1 MDMTYASKR
10 NLYRRAAETLLR
22 ATDLAARAADPA
34 TAIQRVLQE
43 LASRMSM
50 DRCQV
55 VLGNG
60 DAAAARA
67 LFHVGSYLEDTS
79 AGSHKVS
86 DVVESVM
93 HTGRVAV
100 FPGHAASLH
109 DLQAPPT
116 PADEQSQTAVGTV
129 LAPIVAEGQSLGVL
143 ACQARTTSPAAYR
156 IHVWICQ
163 AIAGLLGPPLR
174 RFLMEDKQARANAV
188 VSETGAPH
196 ASDAK
201 VYGILGRSPELQG
214 AINAALR
221 AAQSTATVLLT
232 GESGCGKERF
242 ARMIHLASD
251 RSDHPFV
258 CLNCAAIP
266 KDLLESEL
274 FGHERGSFTGAV
286 ADRVGKFELASG
298 GTLFLDEIGDMP
310 VDLQAKLLRV
320 LQERTVQRVGSSRE
334 TPVNVRIIAA
344 TNLNLEDLVNEGR
357 FRVDLFFRLNVL
369 RVHLPPLRERRGDV
383 KLLALYFLN
392 RENQRYSRNIVL
404 SGGALEQLEAY
415 PWPGNVRQLENVMER
430 LVLMMEGD
438 IAMADEIQSVL
449 EQEAEIN
456 LMSERHFDR
465 LAVPVPHHP
474 PAFDTMPARPYQ
486 RVTNDERTDIEEA
499 LRSARGNKTYAA
511 RQLGLTPRQL
521 YYRLTKLGISA

>member
-1 MDMTYASKR
+1 MTYASKR

-22 ATDLAARAADPA
+22 IAELASRAADPV
-34 TAIQRVLQE
+34 TAIQRVLLE
-43 LASRMSM
+43 LSTRMGM

-60 DAAAARA
+60 DAAVAQA
-67 LFHVGSYLEDTS
+67 LFHVGSCLDDAT
-79 AGSHKVS
+79 AGQNGKVS
-86 DVVESVM
+86 DAVESVM

-100 FPGHAASLH
+100 FHGHPGSLY
-109 DLQAPPT
+109 DLQAPSSL
-116 PADEQSQTAVGTV
+116 ADEQRETAVGTV
-129 LAPIVAEGQSLGVL
+129 LAPIVAEGQALGVL
-143 ACQARTTSPAAYR
+143 ACQARTPSTAAYR
-156 IHVWICQ
+156 IQVWICQ
-163 AIAGLLGPPLR
+163 AVAGVIGPALR
-174 RFLMEDKQARANAV
+174 RFLMEQKQAQTSAVATAAVAPAN
-188 VSETGAPH
+188 
-196 ASDAK
+196 DAK
-201 VYGILGRSPELQG
+201 VYGILGRSPELEG
-214 AINAALR
+214 AIHTALR
-221 AAQSTATVLLT
+221 AAQSNATVLLT

-286 ADRVGKFELASG
+286 ADRIGKFELASR
-298 GTLFLDEIGDMP
+298 GTLFLDEVGDMP

-334 TPVNVRIIAA
+334 TPVDVRIIAA
-344 TNLNLEDLVNEGR
+344 TNLYLEDLVNEGR

-392 RENQRYSRNIVL
+392 RENQRYSRNIVV
-404 SGGALEQLEAY
+404 SGGALELLEAY

-438 IAMADEIQSVL
+438 IAMADDIHALL
-449 EQEAEIN
+449 EQEADIN
-456 LMSERHFDR
+456 LMSEKHFDR
-465 LAVPVPHHP
+465 LAVPVPSQTV
-474 PAFDTMPARPYQ
+474 AFDSMPARPYQ
-486 RVTNDERTDIEEA
+486 RVTDEERKEIEEA
-499 LRSARGNKTYAA
+499 LRTARGNKTYAA

-521 YYRLTKLGISA
+521 YYRLAKLGIT

>member
-1 MDMTYASKR
+1 MTNALKR
-10 NLYRRAAETLLR
+10 SLYRRAAETLLR
-22 ATDLAARAADPA
+22 ATDLAARAADPV
-34 TAIQRVLQE
+34 TAIQRALQE
-43 LASRMSM
+43 LTARMGLE
-50 DRCQV
+50 RCQI

-60 DAAAARA
+60 DAAVAKTQ
-67 LFHVGSYLEDTS
+67 FHVGPVLEAAGGES
-79 AGSHKVS
+79 AKVS
-86 DVVESVM
+86 DAVESVM

-100 FPGHAASLH
+100 FHGNAASLR
-109 DLQAPPT
+109 DLQVLPNPEAQPS
-116 PADEQSQTAVGTV
+116 PAGSGTV
-129 LAPIVAEGQSLGVL
+129 LAPILAEGQTLGVL
-143 ACQARTTSPAAYR
+143 ACQAPLGSAAAYR
-156 IHVWICQ
+156 IYVWICQ
-163 AIAGLLGPPLR
+163 AVAGVLGPPLR
-174 RFLMEDKQARANAV
+174 RFLLEQKQAQASAAV
-188 VSETGAPH
+188 SHATVP

-214 AINAALR
+214 AIHTALR

-258 CLNCAAIP
+258 CLNCSAIP

-320 LQERTVQRVGSSRE
+320 LQERTVQRVGSTRE
-334 TPVNVRIIAA
+334 TPVDVRIIAA
-344 TNLNLEDLVNEGR
+344 TNQNLEDAVNEGR

-392 RENQRYSRNIVL
+392 RENQRYARNIVL
-404 SGGALEQLEAY
+404 SGGALELLEAY

-438 IAMADEIQSVL
+438 IAMADDIQAVL
-449 EQEAEIN
+449 DQEAEIN

-465 LAVPVPHHP
+465 LAVPVPKAASH
-474 PAFDTMPARPYQ
+474 DVMPARPYQ
-486 RVTNDERTDIEEA
+486 RVTDEERQEIEAA
-499 LRSARGNKTYAA
+499 LRAARGNKTYAA

-521 YYRLTKLGISA
+521 YYRLAKLGIS

>member
-1 MDMTYASKR
+1 MTNALKR
-10 NLYRRAAETLLR
+10 SLYRRAADALLR
-22 ATDLAARAADPA
+22 ATDLAARAADPG
-34 TAIQRVLQE
+34 TALQRVLQE
-43 LASRMSM
+43 LATRMEL
-50 DRCQV
+50 DRCQI

-60 DAAAARA
+60 DAAATKTQ
-67 LFHVGSYLEDTS
+67 FHVGPFVEATGAQSS
-79 AGSHKVS
+79 RVS
-86 DVVESVM
+86 DAVESVM

-100 FPGHAASLH
+100 FHGHAPSLH
-109 DLQAPPT
+109 DLHALPGPEAQKKEVT
-116 PADEQSQTAVGTV
+116 SGTV
-129 LAPIVAEGQSLGVL
+129 LAPIMAEGQTLGVL
-143 ACQARTTSPAAYR
+143 ACQTRVTGPAAYR
-156 IHVWICQ
+156 IYVWICQ
-163 AIAGLLGPPLR
+163 AVAGVLGPPLR
-174 RFLMEDKQARANAV
+174 RFLLEQKQAQTSAAV
-188 VSETGAPH
+188 CEASAP

-214 AINAALR
+214 AIHTALR

-258 CLNCAAIP
+258 CLNCSAIP

-320 LQERTVQRVGSSRE
+320 LQERTVQRVGGTHE
-334 TPVNVRIIAA
+334 TPVDVRIIAA
-344 TNLNLEDLVNEGR
+344 TNQNLEDSVNDGR

-383 KLLALYFLN
+383 RLLALYFLN

-404 SGGALEQLEAY
+404 SGGALEVLEAY

-438 IAMADEIQSVL
+438 IAMADNIQAVL
-449 EQEAEIN
+449 DQEAEIN
-456 LMSERHFDR
+456 LISEKHFDR
-465 LAVPVPHHP
+465 LAVPVPQ
-474 PAFDTMPARPYQ
+474 AASYDIMPARPYQ
-486 RVTNDERTDIEEA
+486 RVTDDERKEIEEA
-499 LRSARGNKTYAA
+499 LRTARGNKTYAA

-521 YYRLTKLGISA
+521 YYRLAKLGIS